1 MQKICKLA
9 VSSDSDNGPALDCCG
24 AYGQQMPAEYDQVLK
39 TLGKQGDSTLIVHR
53 VHGRGQDFALPDRV
67 Q

>member
-1 MQKICKLA
+1 VQKICKLA

-24 AYGQQMPAEYDQVLK
+24 AYGQQMPAEYDQVR
-39 TLGKQGDSTLIVHR
+39 KQGDSTLIVHR